1 MEFYDVTSG
10 QWVSLPSLTTARH
23 SHAMVV
29 EAGRLRV
36 VGGQTG
42 RTLLGDMETF
52 DGSGW
57 VRSRRSLRSG
67 RRGFSVVKVP
77 AERLRSVKIRPR
89 KVTP

>member
-1 MEFYDVTSG
+1 MRDCQSFLSLCNPSPGNTTSVEFYDVTSG

-42 RTLLGDMETF
+42 STLLGDMETF
-52 DGSGW
+52 DGK
-57 VRSRRSLRSG
+57 R
-67 RRGFSVVKVP
+67 
-77 AERLRSVKIRPR
+77 
-89 KVTP
+89 